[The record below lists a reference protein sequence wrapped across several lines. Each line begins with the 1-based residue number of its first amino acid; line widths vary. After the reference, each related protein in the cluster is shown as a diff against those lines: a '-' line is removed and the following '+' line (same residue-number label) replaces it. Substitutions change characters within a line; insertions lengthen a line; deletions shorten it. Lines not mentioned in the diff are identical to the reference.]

1 MARIRRP
8 RHPSATP
15 EWVSSVVTVPRVKRW
30 LVGLLIAG
38 AAACVVATSVAV
50 GPAVMGPV
58 ECCAAAER
66 ITPPST
72 LPPSNSVVVI
82 GDSMIYGITSPRV
95 LGSSNTIQAH
105 LSATGRTVFA
115 VGEIGKS
122 TPWGVGVVRSNPA
135 VIRGADVV
143 LLGFGT
149 NEVLDTPGL
158 SVATSRSAI
167 DKMIAALRLENAD
180 VRIVW
185 VDVSVE
191 RLAQRTA
198 SWNRALDEAE
208 QQVDDFHVCRWR
220 SIALASPTSFDRDG
234 VHLTTS
240 GYRERRDVLINCVI
254 GD

>member
-1 MARIRRP
+1 MALSI
-8 RHPSATP
+8 
-15 EWVSSVVTVPRVKRW
+15 VTVPRVKRW
-30 LVGLLIAG
+30 VLGVLTAG
-38 AAACVVATSVAV
+38 AIASGIATVTAL
-50 GPAVMGPV
+50 GPALTGPA

-72 LPPSNSVVVI
+72 LPPSNSLVVL
-82 GDSMIYGITSPRV
+82 GDSLIYGITSSRV
-95 LGSSNTIQAH
+95 LGSNNTIQAH
-105 LSATGRTVFA
+105 LGSTGRTVFA
-115 VGEIGKS
+115 VGEVGKS
-122 TPWGVGVVRSNPA
+122 TPWGVGIVRSNRS
-135 VIRGADVV
+135 VVRGADVV
-143 LLGFGT
+143 LIGFGT

-167 DKMIAALRLENAD
+167 DKMIAAVRLENALA
-180 VRIVW
+180 RIVW

-220 SIALASPTSFDRDG
+220 SIALANPEWFEGDG

-240 GYRERRDVLINCVI
+240 GYRARRDVLISCVI
-254 GD
+254 GG